1 MTTAE
6 KIRNQSYYKTVI
18 ENNHLMKCQQKVFKV
33 LSKGNHTMYEISK
46 KTGIPQHIVTARL
59 MELRKKELVIF
70 HCVKKNID
78 TQRMN
83 CVWSL
88 NCSISNNAAKF
99 LNKK

>member
-18 ENNHLMKCQQKVFKV
+18 ENDYLMKCQQKVFKV
-33 LSKGNHTMYEISK
+33 LSKGNYTMYEISN
-46 KTGIPQHIVTARL
+46 KTGIPQHIVSARL
-59 MELRKKELVIF
+59 MELRKKGFVTF
-70 HCVKKNID
+70 HSVKKNID
-78 TQRMN
+78 TKRTN